1 MLLIAATVGNGRS
14 SNRHSI
20 RFTSTSFFATAS
32 SPAAN
37 MPVNSVTSA
46 PTMKT
51 GLPEV
56 TITPFIRRLRD
67 RLGSASKSLRAAA
80 FSLLTESPVR
90 SNFSS
95 TMPSP
100 SAAALRG
107 RCRAWGHLPSSGSRK
122 GVGPLDRPRVCGRV
136 SAPHKNCEWE
146 FREVSEVDPS
156 DLSDLAAPRP
166 GDRHPPGT
174 GA

>member
-1 MLLIAATVGNGRS
+1 
-14 SNRHSI
+14 
-20 RFTSTSFFATAS
+20 
-32 SPAAN
+32 

-56 TITPFIRRLRD
+56 TITPFTSGAFAIAWVA
-67 RLGSASKSLRAAA
+67 ASKSLRAAA

-100 SAAALRG
+100 SAAALK
-107 RCRAWGHLPSSGSRK
+107 A
-122 GVGPLDRPRVCGRV
+122 GPV
-136 SAPHKNCEWE
+136 
-146 FREVSEVDPS
+146 
-156 DLSDLAAPRP
+156 
-166 GDRHPPGT
+166 
-174 GA
+174 